1 MLTLL
6 PFLSKSAENRAKL
19 AAEGGM
25 EPLIAIKDAIVLDLS
40 SADEEPDKDKPKD
53 RRVQLEAGRVLVLL
67 SEEGEA

>member
-53 RRVQLEAGRVLVLL
+53 RRVQLEAARVLVLL
-67 SEEGEA
+67 SEEG